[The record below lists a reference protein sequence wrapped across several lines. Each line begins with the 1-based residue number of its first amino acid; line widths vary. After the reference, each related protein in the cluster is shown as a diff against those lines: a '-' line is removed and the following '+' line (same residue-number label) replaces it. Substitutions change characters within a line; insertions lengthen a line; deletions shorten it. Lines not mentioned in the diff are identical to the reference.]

1 MNDIISKLNIFDEL
15 FAHALIAGNMSVKD
29 DIIIDSDG
37 NEMSWEDC
45 DFIPFKKCIQCED
58 YCIDGILLF
67 GDGTLEFHD
76 ANTEEAFNWADFPLE
91 FIEEINEFLKFII
104 TPM

>member
-1 MNDIISKLNIFDEL
+1 MKDIISKLNIFDEL
-15 FAHALIAGNMSVKD
+15 LAHALIAGNMSVKD

-45 DFIPFKKCIQCED
+45 DFIPIKNCVQYED

-76 ANTEEAFNWADFPLE
+76 ANTEEAFNWADFPLD
-91 FIEEINEFLKFII
+91 FIKKINDVLKFII